1 MCKRN
6 EQNFPF
12 SASILHELNEPQPQ
26 MNSVKV
32 EHPGYYYPEQTPSV
46 GDRTAATVDAM
57 VVSAAY
63 CKFNPLPPHQK
74 INRRTAAICVAMPQE
89 LAALNA
95 GFCLVAQIV
104 LAQAIIYASFACIN
118 GIIPGIIILHLVAAK
133 P

>member
-1 MCKRN
+1 
-6 EQNFPF
+6 
-12 SASILHELNEPQPQ
+12 

-63 CKFNPLPPHQK
+63 CKFNPLHPCYK
-74 INRRTAAICVAMPQE
+74 INSRTAAICVALPQK
-89 LAALNA
+89 LAALLNA

-104 LAQAIIYASFACIN
+104 LAQTIIYVAWLGGHENVKATRFPLACCN
-118 GIIPGIIILHLVAAK
+118 KIL
-133 P
+133 

>member
-1 MCKRN
+1 
-6 EQNFPF
+6 
-12 SASILHELNEPQPQ
+12 

-32 EHPGYYYPEQTPSV
+32 EHPGYYYPEQNPSV

-95 GFCLVAQIV
+95 GFCLVSQIV
-104 LAQAIIYASFACIN
+104 LVQAIIYAVLACN
-118 GIIPGIIILHLVAAK
+118 EIITGVIILHLVASK

>member
-1 MCKRN
+1 
-6 EQNFPF
+6 
-12 SASILHELNEPQPQ
+12 

-63 CKFNPLPPHQK
+63 CKFMPLYPTRNK
-74 INRRTAAICVAMPQE
+74 INSSRTAAICVAVPQKP
-89 LAALNA
+89 AALNA

-104 LAQAIIYASFACIN
+104 LAQTIIYEACMGHERVGTVRFPLN
-118 GIIPGIIILHLVAAK
+118 KILRWR
-133 P
+133 